1 MSSNSQALSKPET
14 IASIDNIFQKEIN
27 RTGNKYDT
35 TCLDLAIKKLPL
47 NNYITDLGRYNLV
60 NFENINNPERT
71 NYYTYTDYS
80 QPCPAGWSNSGGQ
93 CYNWW
98 NYNGGCNAGQWE
110 SGPSNCNWVYNS
122 TTCYY

>member
-1 MSSNSQALSKPET
+1 MSSNSQALSRPET
-14 IASIDNIFQKEIN
+14 IASINNIFQTEI
-27 RTGNKYDT
+27 RQTGNKYDT

-47 NNYITDLGRYNLV
+47 NNYITNLGRYNLV
-60 NFENINNPERT
+60 NFENINNPAKT

-98 NYNGGCNAGQWE
+98 NYTGACNAGQWT
-110 SGPSNCNWVYNS
+110 SAQNCNWRYNS
-122 TTCYY
+122 RTCYY